1 MNNTVYFQYAQ
12 HKGKFFYENE
22 ISSSLPHHA
31 TAVTWDTWVS
41 PDVEYA
47 RLLIDDQDIGDL
59 CPDHLVER
67 QKEAEN
73 LLRGHL
79 DALKQCKIHSPHVES
94 IPSFVI
100 ENIH

>member
-1 MNNTVYFQYAQ
+1 
-12 HKGKFFYENE
+12 
-22 ISSSLPHHA
+22 LPHHA